1 MEYAFALGEAHGR
14 AALETF
20 FQNFMPSQLSQAPR
34 LLEAPGHMFTDKAVK
49 YISLINLASLRELE
63 KRWGESLDPLR
74 FRANVYID
82 GAEPFSE
89 LEWVG
94 QRIKLGDV
102 VMKVMQRNGRCAAT
116 NVNPDTG
123 ERDRNVPGKLRAVF
137 GHKDLGVY
145 LTVAQDGELH
155 EGDPV
160 TVADTPVQ
168 RRKLEDAKINT
179 LDDTKDNTK
188 ADTNALLIC
197 NACYYLFDPKAFNSD
212 WRCAQDLPESWRC
225 PDCGSTREYVTS
237 K

>member
-1 MEYAFALGEAHGR
+1 
-14 AALETF
+14 
-20 FQNFMPSQLSQAPR
+20 
-34 LLEAPGHMFTDKAVK
+34 
-49 YISLINLASLRELE
+49 
-63 KRWGESLDPLR
+63 
-74 FRANVYID
+74 
-82 GAEPFSE
+82 